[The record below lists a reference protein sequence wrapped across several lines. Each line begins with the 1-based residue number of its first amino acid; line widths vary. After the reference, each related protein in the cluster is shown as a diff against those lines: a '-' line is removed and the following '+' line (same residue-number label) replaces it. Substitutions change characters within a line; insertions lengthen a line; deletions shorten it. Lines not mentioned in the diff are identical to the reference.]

1 MREEEDIMATLNIKP
16 TDQCRWD
23 GVALGEVMI
32 RLDPGDVPF
41 ERTRT
46 CRIWHGG
53 GEVNVAEGMAYC
65 FRLRSTVLT
74 AMVDDG
80 FGRNIECQFKETGVD
95 TSHIIWFSA
104 GGKGKYATD
113 KKGSLMNGINA
124 TFRGKGV
131 VPSKTEYYR
140 AHTPVREV
148 GAEDYDFDTLFGK
161 EGVRW
166 AHTGGIYSLLS
177 PKTAETAIEYL
188 KKAGQ
193 YGTLRSTDLNYRA
206 NVEPNKDRAREINR
220 KIVPHVEFLV
230 GNQSD
235 FDDALG
241 YTVDVPSNASMEQFL
256 DCYVT
261 LLRKVA
267 KDYPNLKLIGTQLR
281 GAHSA
286 DRIDWGAVVYDVAED
301 KLYQAAIRK
310 NVEIA
315 DRTGGGD
322 SFASA
327 VISALLKGKPLDEA
341 VEWGAA
347 HGILVQETPGDTTMV
362 TQAMVEAEVKR
373 AKKGGGVVA
382 MR

>member
-1 MREEEDIMATLNIKP
+1 MATLNIKP
-16 TDQCRWD
+16 AEQCKWD

-32 RLDPGDVPF
+32 RLDPVNVPF
-41 ERTRT
+41 ERARS
-46 CRIWHGG
+46 CRLWHGG

-74 AMVDDG
+74 ALVDDG
-80 FGRNIECQFKETGVD
+80 FGRNIESQFREAGVD
-95 TSHIIWFSA
+95 CSHIIWFSTS
-104 GGKGKYATD
+104 GKGRYATD

-140 AHTPVREV
+140 AHTPVRET
-148 GAEDYDFDTLFGK
+148 GAEDYDFDHLFGK

-177 PKTAETAIEYL
+177 PRTAETAIEYL
-188 KKAGQ
+188 KKAGD
-193 YGTLRSTDLNYRA
+193 YGTLRSTDLNYRS

-220 KIVPHVEFLV
+220 RIVPHVEFLV

-241 YTVDVPSNASMEQFL
+241 YTVDVTSNATMEQFL
-256 DCYVT
+256 ECYVN
-261 LLRKVA
+261 LLRTVA
-267 KDYPNLKLIGTQLR
+267 KDFPNLKLIGTQLR

-286 DRIDWGAVVYDVAED
+286 DRIDWGAVLYDVADD
-301 KLYQAAIRK
+301 KLYQAAVRR

-322 SFASA
+322 SFASG

-362 TQAMVEAEVKR
+362 TQSMVEAEAKR
-373 AKKGGGVVA
+373 GRKGGGVVA

>member
-1 MREEEDIMATLNIKP
+1 MATFNIKP
-16 TDQCRWD
+16 AEQCKWD

-32 RLDPGDVPF
+32 RLDPVDVPF
-41 ERTRT
+41 ERART

-53 GEVNVAEGMAYC
+53 GELNVAEGMAYV

-80 FGRNIECQFKETGVD
+80 FGRNIECQFKEAGVD
-95 TSHIIWFSA
+95 TSHVIWFTP
-104 GGKGKYATD
+104 GGKSGKYVTD
-113 KKGSLMNGINA
+113 KKGTLMNGINA

-140 AHTPVREV
+140 AHSPVREV

-177 PKTAETAIEYL
+177 PKTAETAIQYL
-188 KKAGQ
+188 KTAGK

-206 NVEPNKDRAREINR
+206 NVEPNKDRAREINK

-241 YTVDVPSNASMEQFL
+241 YTVDVPSNATMEQFL
-256 DCYVT
+256 ECYVT

-267 KDYPNLKLIGTQLR
+267 KDFPNLKLIGTQLR

-286 DRIDWGAVVYDVAED
+286 DRIDWGAVLYDVAED
-301 KLYQAAIRK
+301 KLYQAAIRR
-310 NVEIA
+310 NIEIA

-327 VISALLKGKPLDEA
+327 IISALLKGKPLEEA

-373 AKKGGGVVA
+373 GKKGGGVSA
-382 MR
+382 LR

>member
-1 MREEEDIMATLNIKP
+1 MATLKIKSA
-16 TDQCRWD
+16 DQCKWD
-23 GVALGEVMI
+23 GVALGEVML
-32 RLDPGDVPF
+32 RFDPGDVPF
-41 ERTRT
+41 ERART

-53 GEVNVAEGMAYC
+53 GETNVAEGMAYC

-74 AMVDDG
+74 ALVDDG
-80 FGRNIECQFKETGVD
+80 FGRNIECQFREAGVD
-95 TSHIIWFSA
+95 TSHIIWFKP
-104 GGKGKYATD
+104 GGKDGKYVTD
-113 KKGSLMNGINA
+113 KKGGLMNGVNA

-148 GAEDYDFDTLFGK
+148 GIEDYDFDTLFGK

-177 PKTAETAIEYL
+177 PKTAETAVEYL

-256 DCYVT
+256 ECYVT

-286 DRIDWGAVVYDVAED
+286 DRIDWGAVLYDVAED
-301 KLYQAAIRK
+301 KLYQAAVRK

-327 VISALLKGKPLDEA
+327 IISAILKGKPLEEA

-362 TQAMVEAEVKR
+362 TQTMVEAEVKR
-373 AKKGGGVVA
+373 GKKGGGVTA
-382 MR
+382 LR

>member
-1 MREEEDIMATLNIKP
+1 MANLSIKAAEK
-16 TDQCRWD
+16 CRWD

-32 RLDPGDVPF
+32 RFDPIDVPF
-41 ERTRT
+41 ERART

-53 GEVNVAEGMAYC
+53 GEVNVAEGLSYC
-65 FRLRSTVLT
+65 FGLRATVLT
-74 AMVDDG
+74 ALVDDG
-80 FGRNIECQFKETGVD
+80 FGRNISTQLREAGVD
-95 TSHIIWFSA
+95 TSHILWFSNS
-104 GGKGKYATD
+104 GKGKYATD
-113 KKGSLMNGINA
+113 KKGTLMNGINA

-131 VPSKTEYYR
+131 IPSKTEYYR

-148 GAEDYDFDTLFGK
+148 GAADYDLDKLFRD

-166 AHTGGIYSLLS
+166 AHTGGIYTLLS
-177 PKTAETAIEYL
+177 PKTAETAVEYL

-193 YGTLRSTDLNYRA
+193 HGTLRSSDLNYRA
-206 NVEPNKDRAREINR
+206 NVEPNKDRARGINR
-220 KIVPHVEFLV
+220 QIVPHVDFLV

-241 YTVDVPSNASMEQFL
+241 YTADVSKTADMEEWL
-256 DCYVT
+256 AAYVS
-261 LLRKVA
+261 LLRRVA
-267 KDYPNLKLIGTQLR
+267 KDFPNLKLIGTQLR

-286 DRIDWGAVVYDVAED
+286 DRIDWGAVLYDVGED
-301 KLYQAAIRK
+301 KLYQGAVRR

-322 SFASA
+322 SFASG
-327 VISALLKGKPLDEA
+327 VIAALLKGKTLDEA

-362 TQAMVEAEVKR
+362 TQAMVEAEVAR
-373 AKKGGGVVA
+373 AKKGAGVVA
-382 MR
+382 LR

>member
-1 MREEEDIMATLNIKP
+1 MTTLKVKP
-16 TDQCRWD
+16 AEQCTWD

-41 ERTRT
+41 ERART
-46 CRIWHGG
+46 CRLWHGG

-80 FGRNIECQFKETGVD
+80 FGRNIECQFRETGVD
-95 TSHIIWFSA
+95 TSHIIWFKP
-104 GGKGKYATD
+104 GGKEGKYVTD
-113 KKGSLMNGINA
+113 KKGGLMNGINA

-177 PKTAETAIEYL
+177 PKTAETAVEYL

-206 NVEPNKDRAREINR
+206 NVEPNKEHAREINR

-256 DCYVT
+256 ECYVT

-286 DRIDWGAVVYDVAED
+286 DRIDWGAVLYEVAED
-301 KLYQAAIRK
+301 KLHQAAIRR
-310 NVEIA
+310 NIEIA

-327 VISALLKGKPLDEA
+327 VISAILKGKPLEEA

-373 AKKGGGVVA
+373 GKKGGGVTA
-382 MR
+382 LR

>member
-1 MREEEDIMATLNIKP
+1 MATLKIKSA
-16 TDQCRWD
+16 DQCKWD
-23 GVALGEVMI
+23 GVALGEVML
-32 RLDPGDVPF
+32 RFDPGDVPF
-41 ERTRT
+41 ERART

-53 GEVNVAEGMAYC
+53 GETNVAEGMAYC

-80 FGRNIECQFKETGVD
+80 FGRNIECQFREAGVD
-95 TSHIIWFSA
+95 TSHIIWFKP
-104 GGKGKYATD
+104 GGKDGKYVTD
-113 KKGSLMNGINA
+113 KKGGLMNGVNA

-177 PKTAETAIEYL
+177 PKTAETAVEYL

-193 YGTLRSTDLNYRA
+193 HGTLRSTDLNYRA

-256 DCYVT
+256 ECYVT

-286 DRIDWGAVVYDVAED
+286 DRIDWGAVLYDVAGD
-301 KLYQAAIRK
+301 KLYQAAVRK

-327 VISALLKGKPLDEA
+327 IISALLKGKPLEEA

-373 AKKGGGVVA
+373 GKKGGGVTA
-382 MR
+382 LR

>member
-1 MREEEDIMATLNIKP
+1 MANLNIKP
-16 TDQCRWD
+16 AEQCKWD

-32 RLDPGDVPF
+32 RFDPIDVPF
-41 ERTRT
+41 ERART

-53 GEVNVAEGMAYC
+53 GETNVAEGLAYC
-65 FRLRSTVLT
+65 FGLRATVVT
-74 AMVDDG
+74 ALVDDG
-80 FGRNIECQFKETGVD
+80 FGRNIANQMREAGVD
-95 TSHIIWFSA
+95 TSHFLWFSNS
-104 GGKGKYATD
+104 GKGKYATD
-113 KKGSLMNGINA
+113 KKGTLHNGINA

-131 VPSKTEYYR
+131 IPSKTEYYR
-140 AHTPVREV
+140 AHTPIREV
-148 GAEDYDFDTLFGK
+148 GAADFDFDTLFGK

-177 PKTAETAIEYL
+177 PKTAETAVEYL
-188 KKAGQ
+188 KKARQ
-193 YGTLRSTDLNYRA
+193 YGTLCSTDLNYRA
-206 NVEPNKDRAREINR
+206 NVEPSKDRARSINKEIV
-220 KIVPHVEFLV
+220 KHVDFLV

-241 YTVDVPSNASMEQFL
+241 YTIEVSKTADMDEWLAA
-256 DCYVT
+256 YVT
-261 LLRKVA
+261 LLKKVA

-286 DRIDWGAVVYDVAED
+286 DLIDWGAVLYDVAED
-301 KLYQAAIRK
+301 KLYQGVVRR

-327 VISALLKGKPLDEA
+327 VIAALLKGKPLEDA

-362 TQAMVEAEVKR
+362 TQSMVEAEVSR
-373 AKKGGGVVA
+373 AKKGLGVVA
-382 MR
+382 LR

>member
-1 MREEEDIMATLNIKP
+1 MATLNIKP
-16 TDQCRWD
+16 AEQCKWD

-32 RLDPGDVPF
+32 RFDPVDVPF
-41 ERTRT
+41 ERART

-53 GEVNVAEGMAYC
+53 GEVNVAEGMAYV

-80 FGRNIECQFKETGVD
+80 FGRNIECQFKEAGVD
-95 TSHIIWFSA
+95 TSHVIWFTP
-104 GGKGKYATD
+104 GGKSGKYVTD
-113 KKGSLMNGINA
+113 KKGTLMNGINA

-140 AHTPVREV
+140 AHSPVREV
-148 GAEDYDFDTLFGK
+148 GAEDYDFDALFGK
-161 EGVRW
+161 EGARW

-188 KKAGQ
+188 KTAGK

-206 NVEPNKDRAREINR
+206 NVEPNKERAREINR

-241 YTVDVPSNASMEQFL
+241 YTVDIPSNAGMEQFL
-256 DCYVT
+256 ECYVT

-286 DRIDWGAVVYDVAED
+286 DRIDWGAVLYDVAED
-301 KLYQAAIRK
+301 KLYQAVIRR
-310 NVEIA
+310 NIEIA

-327 VISALLKGKPLDEA
+327 IISALLKGKPLEEA
-341 VEWGAA
+341 AEWGAA

-373 AKKGGGVVA
+373 GKKGGGVSA
-382 MR
+382 LR

>member
-1 MREEEDIMATLNIKP
+1 MATFNILPAEK
-16 TDQCRWD
+16 CKWD

-32 RLDPGDVPF
+32 RFDPVDVPF
-41 ERTRT
+41 ERART

-53 GEVNVAEGMAYC
+53 GEVNVAEGMAYV

-74 AMVDDG
+74 ALVDDG
-80 FGRNIECQFKETGVD
+80 FGRNIECQFREAGVD
-95 TSHIIWFSA
+95 TSHVIWFKP
-104 GGKGKYATD
+104 GGKEGKYVTD
-113 KKGSLMNGINA
+113 KKGGLMNGINA

-148 GAEDYDFDTLFGK
+148 GAEDYDFETLFGK
-161 EGVRW
+161 EGARW

-177 PKTAETAIEYL
+177 PKTAETAVEYL
-188 KKAGQ
+188 KVAGK

-220 KIVPHVEFLV
+220 QIVPHVEFLV

-256 DCYVT
+256 ECYVT

-267 KDYPNLKLIGTQLR
+267 HDFPNLKLIGTQLR

-286 DRIDWGAVVYDVAED
+286 DRIDWGAVLFDVAED
-301 KLYQAAIRK
+301 KLYQGATRK

-327 VISALLKGKPLDEA
+327 IISALLKGKPLEEA

-373 AKKGGGVVA
+373 GKKGGGVVA
-382 MR
+382 LR

>member
-1 MREEEDIMATLNIKP
+1 MATLKIKSAE
-16 TDQCRWD
+16 QCKWD

-41 ERTRT
+41 ERART

-53 GEVNVAEGMAYC
+53 GETNVAEGMAYC

-80 FGRNIECQFKETGVD
+80 FGRNIECQFREAGVD
-95 TSHIIWFSA
+95 TSHIIWFKT
-104 GGKGKYATD
+104 GGKEGKYVTD
-113 KKGSLMNGINA
+113 KKGGLMNGINA

-161 EGVRW
+161 EGARW

-177 PKTAETAIEYL
+177 PKTAETAVEYL

-206 NVEPNKDRAREINR
+206 NVEPNKERAREINR

-241 YTVDVPSNASMEQFL
+241 YTVDVPSNATMEQFL
-256 DCYVT
+256 ECYVT

-286 DRIDWGAVVYDVAED
+286 DRIDWGAVLYDVAED
-301 KLYQAAIRK
+301 KLYQAAIRR
-310 NVEIA
+310 NIEIA

-327 VISALLKGKPLDEA
+327 VISAILKGKTLDEA

-373 AKKGGGVVA
+373 GKKGGGVTA
-382 MR
+382 LR

>member
-1 MREEEDIMATLNIKP
+1 MATFNIKP
-16 TDQCRWD
+16 AEQCKWD

-32 RLDPGDVPF
+32 RLDPVDVPF
-41 ERTRT
+41 ERART

-53 GEVNVAEGMAYC
+53 GEVNVAEGMAYV

-80 FGRNIECQFKETGVD
+80 FGRNIECQFKEAGVD
-95 TSHIIWFSA
+95 TSHVIWFTP
-104 GGKGKYATD
+104 GGKSGKYVTD
-113 KKGSLMNGINA
+113 KKGTLMNGINA

-140 AHTPVREV
+140 AHSPVREV

-161 EGVRW
+161 EGARW

-177 PKTAETAIEYL
+177 PKTAETAIQYL
-188 KKAGQ
+188 KTAGK
-193 YGTLRSTDLNYRA
+193 YGTMRSTDLNYRA
-206 NVEPNKDRAREINR
+206 NVEPNKDRAREINK

-241 YTVDVPSNASMEQFL
+241 YTVDVPSNATMEQFL
-256 DCYVT
+256 ECYVT

-267 KDYPNLKLIGTQLR
+267 KDFPNLKLIGTQLR

-286 DRIDWGAVVYDVAED
+286 DRIDWGAVLFDVAED
-301 KLYQAAIRK
+301 KLYQAAIRR
-310 NVEIA
+310 NIEIA

-327 VISALLKGKPLDEA
+327 IISALLKGKPLEEA

-373 AKKGGGVVA
+373 GKKGGGVSA
-382 MR
+382 LR

>member
-1 MREEEDIMATLNIKP
+1 MATFNIKP
-16 TDQCRWD
+16 AEQCKWD

-32 RLDPGDVPF
+32 RLDPVDVPF
-41 ERTRT
+41 ERART

-53 GEVNVAEGMAYC
+53 GELNVAEGMAYV

-80 FGRNIECQFKETGVD
+80 FGRNIEVQFREAGVD
-95 TSHIIWFSA
+95 TSHIIWFTP
-104 GGKGKYATD
+104 GGKSGKYVTD
-113 KKGSLMNGINA
+113 KKGTLMNGINA

-140 AHTPVREV
+140 AHSPVREV

-177 PKTAETAIEYL
+177 PKTAETAIQYL
-188 KKAGQ
+188 KTAGK

-206 NVEPNKDRAREINR
+206 NVEPNKDRAREINK

-241 YTVDVPSNASMEQFL
+241 YTVDVPSNATMEQFL
-256 DCYVT
+256 ECYVT

-267 KDYPNLKLIGTQLR
+267 KDFPNLKLIGTQLR

-286 DRIDWGAVVYDVAED
+286 DRIDWGAVLYDVAED
-301 KLYQAAIRK
+301 KLYQAAIRR
-310 NVEIA
+310 NIEIA

-327 VISALLKGKPLDEA
+327 IISALLKGKPLEEA

-373 AKKGGGVVA
+373 GKKGGGVSA
-382 MR
+382 LR

>member
-1 MREEEDIMATLNIKP
+1 MATFNIKSAE
-16 TDQCRWD
+16 QCKWD

-41 ERTRT
+41 ERART

-53 GEVNVAEGMAYC
+53 GEVNVAEGMAYV

-80 FGRNIECQFKETGVD
+80 FGRNIECQFKEAGID
-95 TSHIIWFSA
+95 TSHIIWFA
-104 GGKGKYATD
+104 PGGKSGKYVTD
-113 KKGSLMNGINA
+113 KKGTLMNGINA

-140 AHTPVREV
+140 AHSPVREV
-148 GAEDYDFDTLFGK
+148 GTEDYDFETLFGK
-161 EGVRW
+161 EGARW

-177 PKTAETAIEYL
+177 SKTAETAVEYL
-188 KKAGQ
+188 KAAGKH
-193 YGTLRSTDLNYRA
+193 GTLRSTDLNYRA
-206 NVEPNKDRAREINR
+206 NVEPNKERAREINKR
-220 KIVPHVEFLV
+220 IVPHVEFLV

-241 YTVDVPSNASMEQFL
+241 YTVDVPSNAGMEQFL
-256 DCYVT
+256 ECYVT

-286 DRIDWGAVVYDVAED
+286 DRIDWGAVLYDVAED
-301 KLYQAAIRK
+301 KLYQAAIRR

-327 VISALLKGKPLDEA
+327 IISALLKGKPLDEA

-373 AKKGGGVVA
+373 GKKGGGVTA
-382 MR
+382 LR

>member
-1 MREEEDIMATLNIKP
+1 MANLNIKP
-16 TDQCRWD
+16 AEQCKWD

-32 RLDPGDVPF
+32 RFDPIDVPF
-41 ERTRT
+41 ERART

-53 GEVNVAEGMAYC
+53 GETNVAEGLAYC
-65 FRLRSTVLT
+65 FGLRATVVT
-74 AMVDDG
+74 ALVDDG
-80 FGRNIECQFKETGVD
+80 FGRNIANQMREAGVD
-95 TSHIIWFSA
+95 TSHFLWFSNS
-104 GGKGKYATD
+104 GKGKYATD
-113 KKGSLMNGINA
+113 KKGTLHNGINA

-131 VPSKTEYYR
+131 IPSKTEYYR
-140 AHTPVREV
+140 AHTPIREV
-148 GAEDYDFDTLFGK
+148 GAADFDFDTLFGK

-177 PKTAETAIEYL
+177 PRTAETAVEYL
-188 KKAGQ
+188 KKARQ
-193 YGTLRSTDLNYRA
+193 YGTLCSTDLNYRA
-206 NVEPNKDRAREINR
+206 NVEPSKDRARSINKEI
-220 KIVPHVEFLV
+220 VQHVDFLV

-241 YTVDVPSNASMEQFL
+241 YTIEVSKTADMDAWL
-256 DCYVT
+256 AAYVT
-261 LLRKVA
+261 LLKKVA

-286 DRIDWGAVVYDVAED
+286 DLIDWGAVLYDVAED
-301 KLYQAAIRK
+301 KLYQGVVRR

-327 VISALLKGKPLDEA
+327 VIAALLKGKPLEDA

-362 TQAMVEAEVKR
+362 TQSMVEAEVSR
-373 AKKGGGVVA
+373 VKKGLGVVA
-382 MR
+382 LR

>member
-1 MREEEDIMATLNIKP
+1 MATLNIKSA
-16 TDQCRWD
+16 DQCKWD
-23 GVALGEVMI
+23 GVALGEVML
-32 RLDPGDVPF
+32 RFDPGDVPF
-41 ERTRT
+41 ERARS

-65 FRLRSTVLT
+65 FRLRTTVLT
-74 AMVDDG
+74 AMVEDG
-80 FGRNIECQFKETGVD
+80 FGRNIECQFKEAGVD
-95 TSHIIWFSA
+95 TSHIIWFSNS
-104 GGKGKYATD
+104 GKGKYATD
-113 KKGSLMNGINA
+113 KKGSLMNGVNA

-148 GAEDYDFDTLFGK
+148 GSEDYDFDTLFGK

-177 PKTAETAIEYL
+177 PKTAETAVEYL

-241 YTVDVPSNASMEQFL
+241 YTVDVPSNATMEQFL
-256 DCYVT
+256 ECYVT

-286 DRIDWGAVVYDVAED
+286 DRIDWGAVLYDVAED
-301 KLYQAAIRK
+301 KLHQAAIRR
-310 NVEIA
+310 NIEIA

-327 VISALLKGKPLDEA
+327 IISALLKGKPLDEA

-373 AKKGGGVVA
+373 GKKGGGVSA
-382 MR
+382 LR

>member
-1 MREEEDIMATLNIKP
+1 MANLNVRP
-16 TDQCRWD
+16 QEQCRWD

-32 RLDPGDVPF
+32 RLDPIDVPF
-41 ERTRT
+41 ERARI

-53 GEVNVAEGMAYC
+53 GETNVAEGLAYC
-65 FRLRSTVLT
+65 FGLRATVVT
-74 AMVDDG
+74 ALVDDG
-80 FGRNIECQFKETGVD
+80 FGRNIANQFREAGVD
-95 TSHIIWFSA
+95 TSHILWFSNS
-104 GGKGKYATD
+104 GKGKYATD
-113 KKGSLMNGINA
+113 KKGTLHNGINA

-140 AHTPVREV
+140 AHTPIREV
-148 GAEDYDFDTLFGK
+148 GGADFDFDALFGK

-177 PKTAETAIEYL
+177 PKTAETAVEYL
-188 KKAGQ
+188 KKARQ
-193 YGTLRSTDLNYRA
+193 FGTLCSTDLNYRA
-206 NVEPNKDRAREINR
+206 NVEPNKDRARSINR
-220 KIVPHVEFLV
+220 EIVKYVDFLV

-241 YTVDVPSNASMEQFL
+241 YTVEVSKSAPMEEWL
-256 DCYVT
+256 TAYVN
-261 LLRKVA
+261 LLKKVA
-267 KDYPNLKLIGTQLR
+267 KDHPNLKLIGTQLR

-286 DRIDWGAVVYDVAED
+286 DLIDWGAVLYDVAED
-301 KLYQAAIRK
+301 KLYQAVVRR

-327 VISALLKGKPLDEA
+327 VIAAILKGKSLEEA
-341 VEWGAA
+341 AEWGAA

-362 TQAMVEAEVKR
+362 TQSTVEAEMTR
-373 AKKGGGVVA
+373 AKKGLGVVA
-382 MR
+382 LR

>member
-1 MREEEDIMATLNIKP
+1 MATLKIKSA
-16 TDQCRWD
+16 DQCKWD
-23 GVALGEVMI
+23 GVALGEVML
-32 RLDPGDVPF
+32 RFDPGDVPF
-41 ERTRT
+41 ERART

-53 GEVNVAEGMAYC
+53 GETNVAEGMAYC

-80 FGRNIECQFKETGVD
+80 FGRNIECQFREAGVD
-95 TSHIIWFSA
+95 TSHVIWFKP
-104 GGKGKYATD
+104 GGKEGKYVTD
-113 KKGSLMNGINA
+113 KKGGLMNGVNA

-161 EGVRW
+161 EGARW

-177 PKTAETAIEYL
+177 PKTAETAVEYL

-206 NVEPNKDRAREINR
+206 NVEPNKERAREINR

-241 YTVDVPSNASMEQFL
+241 YTVDVPSNAGMEQFL
-256 DCYVT
+256 ECYVT

-286 DRIDWGAVVYDVAED
+286 DRIDWGAVLYDVAED
-301 KLYQAAIRK
+301 KLHQAAVRK

-327 VISALLKGKPLDEA
+327 IISAILKGRPLEEA

-373 AKKGGGVVA
+373 GKKGGGVTA
-382 MR
+382 LR

>member
-1 MREEEDIMATLNIKP
+1 MTTLKVKAAE
-16 TDQCRWD
+16 QCTWD

-41 ERTRT
+41 ERART
-46 CRIWHGG
+46 CRLWHGG

-80 FGRNIECQFKETGVD
+80 FGRNIECQFRETGVD
-95 TSHIIWFSA
+95 TSHIIWFKP
-104 GGKGKYATD
+104 GGKEGKYVTD
-113 KKGSLMNGINA
+113 KKGGLMNGINA

-177 PKTAETAIEYL
+177 RKTAETAVEYL

-206 NVEPNKDRAREINR
+206 NVEPNKERAREINR

-256 DCYVT
+256 ECYVT

-286 DRIDWGAVVYDVAED
+286 DRIDWGAVLYDVAED
-301 KLYQAAIRK
+301 KLHQAAIRR
-310 NVEIA
+310 NIEIA

-327 VISALLKGKPLDEA
+327 VISAILKGKPLEEA

-373 AKKGGGVVA
+373 GKKGGGVTA
-382 MR
+382 LR

>member
-1 MREEEDIMATLNIKP
+1 MATFNIKP
-16 TDQCRWD
+16 AEQCKWD

-32 RLDPGDVPF
+32 RFDPVDVPF
-41 ERTRT
+41 ERART

-53 GEVNVAEGMAYC
+53 GEVNVAEGMAYV
-65 FRLRSTVLT
+65 FHLRSTVLT

-80 FGRNIECQFKETGVD
+80 FGRNIECQFKEAGVD
-95 TSHIIWFSA
+95 TSHVIWFTP
-104 GGKGKYATD
+104 GGKSGKYVTD
-113 KKGSLMNGINA
+113 KKGTLMNGINA

-140 AHTPVREV
+140 AHSPVREV
-148 GAEDYDFDTLFGK
+148 GAEDYDFDALFGK
-161 EGVRW
+161 EGARW

-177 PKTAETAIEYL
+177 PKTAETAIQYL
-188 KKAGQ
+188 KTAGK
-193 YGTLRSTDLNYRA
+193 YGTMRSTDLNYRA
-206 NVEPNKDRAREINR
+206 NVEPNKDRAREINK

-241 YTVDVPSNASMEQFL
+241 YTVDVPSNATMEQFL
-256 DCYVT
+256 ECYVT

-286 DRIDWGAVVYDVAED
+286 DRIDWGAVLYDVAED
-301 KLYQAAIRK
+301 KLYQAAIRR
-310 NVEIA
+310 NIEIA

-327 VISALLKGKPLDEA
+327 IISALLKGKPLEEA

-373 AKKGGGVVA
+373 GKKGGGVSA
-382 MR
+382 LR

>member
-1 MREEEDIMATLNIKP
+1 MATLKIKSA
-16 TDQCRWD
+16 DQCRWD
-23 GVALGEVMI
+23 GVALGEVML
-32 RLDPGDVPF
+32 RFDPGDVPF
-41 ERTRT
+41 ERART

-53 GEVNVAEGMAYC
+53 GETNVAEGMAYC
-65 FRLRSTVLT
+65 FRMRSTVLT

-80 FGRNIECQFKETGVD
+80 FGRNIESQFREAGVD
-95 TSHIIWFSA
+95 TSHIIWFKP
-104 GGKGKYATD
+104 GGKDGKYVTD
-113 KKGSLMNGINA
+113 KKGGLMNGVNA
-124 TFRGKGV
+124 TFKGKGV

-148 GAEDYDFDTLFGK
+148 GAEDYDFDSLFGK

-177 PKTAETAIEYL
+177 PKTADAAVEYL

-256 DCYVT
+256 ECYVT

-286 DRIDWGAVVYDVAED
+286 DRIDWGAVLYDVAED
-301 KLYQAAIRK
+301 KLHQAVIRR
-310 NVEIA
+310 NIEIA

-327 VISALLKGKPLDEA
+327 IISALLKGKSLEEA

-373 AKKGGGVVA
+373 GKKGGGVTA
-382 MR
+382 LR

>member
-1 MREEEDIMATLNIKP
+1 MATLNIKSAE
-16 TDQCRWD
+16 QCKWD

-41 ERTRT
+41 ERART

-80 FGRNIECQFKETGVD
+80 FGRNIECQFREAGVD
-95 TSHIIWFSA
+95 TSHIIWFKP
-104 GGKGKYATD
+104 GGKEGRYVTD
-113 KKGSLMNGINA
+113 KKGGLMNGINA

-148 GAEDYDFDTLFGK
+148 GAEAYDFDTLFGK
-161 EGVRW
+161 QGVRW

-177 PKTAETAIEYL
+177 PKTADTAVEYL

-206 NVEPNKDRAREINR
+206 NVEPNKERAREINR

-241 YTVDVPSNASMEQFL
+241 YTVDVPSNAGMEQFL
-256 DCYVT
+256 ECYVS

-286 DRIDWGAVVYDVAED
+286 DRIDWGAVLYDVAED
-301 KLYQAAIRK
+301 KLHQAVIRR
-310 NVEIA
+310 NIEIA

-327 VISALLKGKPLDEA
+327 IISALLKGKPLDEA

-373 AKKGGGVVA
+373 GKKGGGVSA
-382 MR
+382 LR